1 MVEIDEIMSYQEE
14 LCTFRSLHKNVNKSY
29 AEARSEFSV
38 LWKEM
43 KQKATNTEIKKNL
56 DMEDFENLQFEHIV
70 KKLTDGDYYAAQSY
84 VTKYNIPIALAA
96 LEKIKDSKWSL
107 DRFYTSVQSNEFS
120 YGSDEKLYEEL
131 KKQKYA
137 ANFKGIG
144 CALLSAL
151 IQALIHQKKLKSTD
165 TIELTAIGTS
175 NKRLKAFKQ
184 SGDEKFLYDQ
194 RALIEYYETLGFE
207 AKTRY
212 TKDEEVFGQ
221 VPMKGEV
228 KTILENL
235 LKNCAKH
242 IDYQK
247 LQFENE

>member
-1 MVEIDEIMSYQEE
+1 MSYQEA
-14 LCTFRSLHKNVNKSY
+14 LSTFRSLHKNVNKSY

-70 KKLTDGDYYAAQSY
+70 KIFDNGDYYQAQSY
-84 VTKYNIPIALAA
+84 VTKYNIPIGIAV
-96 LEKIKDSKWSL
+96 LEKMKPSKWYL
-107 DRFYTSVQSNEFS
+107 DRFFTSAQSSEFR
-120 YGSDEKLYEEL
+120 YGVDEKLYEEL
-131 KKQKYA
+131 KKPKYA
-137 ANFKGIG
+137 ANFKGAG

-151 IQALIHQKKLKSTD
+151 IQALIHRKIMKSTD
-165 TIELTAIGTS
+165 TIELIAIGTS
-175 NKRLKAFKQ
+175 NKRLKAFKR

-194 RALIEYYETLGFE
+194 RALIEYYGTLGFE
-207 AKTRY
+207 ANARY

-228 KTILENL
+228 KTIIENL